1 MSAWFVKKGMALHPS
16 DGESLKGL
24 MRMGDGECVLVTI
37 VRPRCAAW
45 HRKYMAI
52 CQSIGEN
59 QDPPRDKDSIDL
71 ELRIRAGHFD
81 VMFIEGHEIRTPKR
95 LAFAKLS
102 AEQWEALWPS
112 IEEAIARDYG
122 AEYLEQEAA

>member
-1 MSAWFVKKGMALHPS
+1 MSAWFHKKGRALVPS
-16 DGESLKGL
+16 DDEGIKGL

-37 VRPRCAAW
+37 VRPRSVSW

-71 ELRIRAGHFD
+71 ELRIRSGHYD
-81 VMFIEGHEIRTPKR
+81 VTFIDGFEVRSPKR

-112 IEEAIARDYG
+112 IEQAICEHYG
-122 AEYLEQEAA
+122 PEYLEQRAA

>member
-1 MSAWFVKKGMALHPS
+1 MSAWFHKKGMALYPS
-16 DGESLKGL
+16 DEEASKGL
-24 MRMGDGECVLVTI
+24 LRMGDGECLLVTV
-37 VRPRCAAW
+37 VRPRSAPW

-81 VMFIEGHEIRTPKR
+81 VLLVEGHEIRVPKR

-102 AEQWEALWPS
+102 AADWENLWPS
-112 IEEAIARDYG
+112 IEQAICRDFG
-122 AEYLEQEAA
+122 PQYLEQRAA